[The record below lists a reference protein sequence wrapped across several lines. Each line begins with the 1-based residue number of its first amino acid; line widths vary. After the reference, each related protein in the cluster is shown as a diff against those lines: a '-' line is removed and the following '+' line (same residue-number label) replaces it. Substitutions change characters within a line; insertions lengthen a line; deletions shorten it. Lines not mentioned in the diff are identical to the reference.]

1 VERLQRVRWN
11 VSKECGGTSPKSAV
25 ERLQRVWKVLIDVST
40 SIIDHGSIHLLD
52 LHSYNDG
59 LDLPILWA
67 HAMRPYDFWTES

>member
-1 VERLQRVRWN
+1 M
-11 VSKECGGTSPKSAV
+11 